1 MIRPA
6 EKVED
11 GYCLANKKLGFN
23 AVIFRSAQWLF
34 ALNVAVS
41 CPHPFRNLGSRRWTP
56 REFKTCL
63 ATKRSTRPHLSTT
76 RTLCLH
82 TSTLA
87 LENQREGEYLEFGSF
102 FCADD
107 AVWMTCACWV
117 LSGERLGWGRHS
129 SLAFDALM
137 VCFDIIIKH
146 PTITSTRQIKLL
158 DHTEFWS
165 LNAHS
170 PSYIRADKI
179 VSFKLG
185 EMQQRYQPLLPLVG
199 VFLVPL
205 WFHKS
210 RRRIECFSPRMQ
222 RAWRFTRSL
231 RVKRVDQRLVTLLQL
246 DDLCH
251 MDKRISM
258 VDWCFPI
265 SSIYCRLDV
274 RLDS

>member
-1 MIRPA
+1 M
-6 EKVED
+6 
-11 GYCLANKKLGFN
+11 
-23 AVIFRSAQWLF
+23 Q
-34 ALNVAVS
+34 
-41 CPHPFRNLGSRRWTP
+41 
-56 REFKTCL
+56 
-63 ATKRSTRPHLSTT
+63 
-76 RTLCLH
+76 
-82 TSTLA
+82 
-87 LENQREGEYLEFGSF
+87 
-102 FCADD
+102 
-107 AVWMTCACWV
+107 WMTCVCWV
-117 LSGERLGWGRHS
+117 YSGERLGWGRHS
-129 SLAFDALM
+129 CGQANGLM
-137 VCFDIIIKH
+137 PWWYVLILSSSIPLSRPQDKSDC
-146 PTITSTRQIKLL
+146 
-158 DHTEFWS
+158 DHTEIWS

-185 EMQQRYQPLLPLVG
+185 EMQHRYQPLLPLFG